1 MAMLPRLRFN
11 SSSSERY
18 RMKVAVVSLALLAA
32 MGSLGAQDDSI
43 VAVTDGQARGA
54 LPTVDKNVPYGMY
67 SGLALLM
74 DVYRPAAPNG
84 FGVLQ
89 IHGAGWHSAM
99 GYDAQPLKAG
109 NVGNWRGALVRA
121 GYTVFAI
128 NTRQAP
134 QFRYP
139 AAVEDAQRAV
149 RFVRA
154 HATDFAVDPVRIGVV
169 GQSSGGHLALLLG
182 TLDGEGVAD
191 DPDPVNRQSAKVQ
204 TVIAMAAHSDFAHLT
219 TGQGSAVGSFLGI
232 RIDRAYPAG
241 SAEARILRQASPVSH
256 ATRDDAPALLL
267 HGDKDETVPF
277 SQSELMQSAFEQT
290 GATVKLIRIAGG
302 GHGFPGEA
310 TKHPEWPNITGEI
323 IRWLDQHLKAKQ

>member
-1 MAMLPRLRFN
+1 
-11 SSSSERY
+11 
-18 RMKVAVVSLALLAA
+18 MKAAVVAFALLAA
-32 MGSLGAQDDSI
+32 MASVGAQRDPI
-43 VAVTDGQARGA
+43 VTGTDGQVRGA
-54 LPTVDKNVPYGMY
+54 LLTVDKNVLYGMY

-74 DVYRPAAPNG
+74 DVYRPQRPNG

-89 IHGAGWHSAM
+89 INGAGWHSAM

-109 NVGNWRGALVRA
+109 NVGDWRGALVGA

-149 RFVRA
+149 RFVRV

-169 GQSSGGHLALLLG
+169 GQSAGGHLALLLG
-182 TLDGEGVAD
+182 TLDGDGVAD
-191 DPDPVNRQSAKVQ
+191 DSDPVNRQSAKVQ
-204 TVIAMAAHSDFAHLT
+204 TVIAMAAPADFAHFT
-219 TGQGSAVGSFLGI
+219 TSLGLSAVSSFLGI

-241 SAEARILRQASPVSH
+241 SAEARIVRQASPVSH
-256 ATRDDAPALLL
+256 ATHDDAPVLLL

-277 SQSELMQSAFEQT
+277 SQSELMQSALEQT
-290 GATVKLIRIAGG
+290 GATVKLIGIVGG
-302 GHGFPGEA
+302 SHGFPAET

-323 IRWLDQHLKAKQ
+323 IRWLDLHLKVKTVK

>member
-1 MAMLPRLRFN
+1 
-11 SSSSERY
+11 
-18 RMKVAVVSLALLAA
+18 MKAVVVTFALFAA
-32 MGSLGAQDDSI
+32 IASLGAQPDPSVTI
-43 VAVTDGQARGA
+43 TDGQVRGA
-54 LPTVDKNVPYGMY
+54 LLTVDKNVLYGMY

-109 NVGNWRGALVRA
+109 NVGDWRGALVGA

-169 GQSSGGHLALLLG
+169 GQSAGGHLALLLG
-182 TLDGEGVAD
+182 ALDGDGVAD
-191 DPDPVNRQSAKVQ
+191 DSDPVNKQSAKVQ
-204 TVIAMAAHSDFAHLT
+204 TVIAMAAPSDFAHFAT
-219 TGQGSAVGSFLGI
+219 SQGLSAASSFLGI
-232 RIDRAYPAG
+232 RIDRAYPDG
-241 SAEARILRQASPVSH
+241 SAEARIVRQASPVSH
-256 ATRDDAPALLL
+256 ATRDDAPVLLL

-277 SQSELMQSAFEQT
+277 SQSELMQSALEQA
-290 GATVKLIRIAGG
+290 GATVTLIRIVGG
-302 GHGFPGEA
+302 SHAFPGEA

-323 IRWLDQHLKAKQ
+323 IRWLDQHLKVKTVK